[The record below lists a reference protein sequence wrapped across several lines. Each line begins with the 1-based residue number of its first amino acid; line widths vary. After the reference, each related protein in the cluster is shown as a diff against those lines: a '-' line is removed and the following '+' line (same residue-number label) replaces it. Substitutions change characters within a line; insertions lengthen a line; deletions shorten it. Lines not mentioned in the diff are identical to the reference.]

1 MSQRRGSRSRP
12 TLLLSGRD
20 DFFSGIFSDLI
31 CWARVRTKGVS
42 VSDMVWVLRF
52 GKMFMDVAGVRAI
65 VVVDPIVIRP

>member
-1 MSQRRGSRSRP
+1 M
-12 TLLLSGRD
+12 TLLALCGTRAD
-20 DFFSGIFSDLI
+20 KIGAETAPKHAPWLYVNI
-31 CWARVRTKGVS
+31 GVS